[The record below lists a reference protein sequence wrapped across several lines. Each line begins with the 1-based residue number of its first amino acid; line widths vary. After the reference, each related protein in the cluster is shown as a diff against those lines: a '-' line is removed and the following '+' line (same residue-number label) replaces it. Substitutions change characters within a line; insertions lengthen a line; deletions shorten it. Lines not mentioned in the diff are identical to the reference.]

1 MLVII
6 VIKRGWI
13 IVIKKKINGNQ
24 IQLLILIKKM
34 RVRKKLSLIQSTKRK
49 IITLAIKNI
58 IIKARLTLKI
68 II

>member
-13 IVIKKKINGNQ
+13 IVIKKKINRNQ
-24 IQLLILIKKM
+24 IQLLILIKKI

-58 IIKARLTLKI
+58 IIKARLTLKTI
-68 II
+68 I